1 MKQKFE
7 YIAIYKPYRI
17 LCQFSPVAGK
27 TTLADLFSFPKDVYP
42 VGRLD
47 YESEGLLIL
56 TNDNYLKSKL
66 INPQENHKKTYYV
79 QVEGIPTQTDLENLK
94 NDLEINFK
102 GVIHKV
108 RALSAELIE
117 EPQLP
122 NRNPPIRFRRNIP
135 TSWLSITI
143 TEGKYHQVRKMTA
156 KIGFPTLRLVR
167 YSIENLNLTS
177 IEINKPIQFSK
188 KQIYRL
194 LNM

>member
-1 MKQKFE
+1 
-7 YIAIYKPYRI
+7 
-17 LCQFSPVAGK
+17 
-27 TTLADLFSFPKDVYP
+27 LADLFSFPKDVYP